1 MSSISHSLHDKSAP
15 LLNNQL
21 IESEHCDVQTLRQS
35 TAALLTDNN
44 SILVV
49 LLSTLQVVGI
59 IDNCQNLWHINN
71 YSATRSDGHGFSRRN
86 SRSWSPR
93 ARTAK
98 APRSR
103 SSQARFSYISRRSS
117 LGKTP
122 IYRSPY
128 MASLDAYLNT
138 TSGLRLQTDGKCTFS
153 FERRR
158 FAIRCAAPED
168 GGDGDY
174 TFYLCIGPMKEL
186 QVKVRSKNLVKLI
199 ASWNE

>member
-1 MSSISHSLHDKSAP
+1 MAP
-15 LLNNQL
+15 
-21 IESEHCDVQTLRQS
+21 
-35 TAALLTDNN
+35 
-44 SILVV
+44 
-49 LLSTLQVVGI
+49 
-59 IDNCQNLWHINN
+59 
-71 YSATRSDGHGFSRRN
+71 
-86 SRSWSPR
+86 
-93 ARTAK
+93 RTAK

-117 LGKTP
+117 LGETT
-122 IYRSPY
+122 IYRTPY

-186 QVKVRSKNLVKLI
+186 QVKVWSKNLVKLI
-199 ASWNE
+199 ASWNEELKQRCLRRERRRNQDNSKGDVPSSGLLQIDSTNPGDANVAFVYYGHVDDIKNGTLSIDAG